1 MEKVQQFITKH
12 KLLEENSTIVVGV
25 SGGPDSLALLHYL
38 SVNREL
44 RGWRVI
50 AAHVDHMFRGR
61 QSAEEMEFVKM
72 FCHQI
77 GVICEAAQIDV
88 TSYQRE
94 KGVSSQRAARECRYE
109 FFEEIMEK
117 YDANYL
123 ALGQH
128 GDDQVETVLMRLVRG
143 AMGKATAGIRPKR
156 PIGRGY
162 VIRPFL
168 PLSKEDILRY
178 CEKYAL
184 QPRYD
189 PSNLKDVYTRNRF
202 RTTLLPFLKKE
213 NPNVHALFQQFSE
226 RQFEDECFLE
236 ELTIDRMNTV
246 ITKKK
251 DKLVEFKVKE
261 FLDLPIPL
269 QRRGLQLILNYLYHS
284 LPSSLS
290 FLHIEQIMHL
300 VLSDHPSGKL
310 HFPKGLIIKRS
321 YDFCIFTFK
330 EEKVYTYTYYLREED
345 KIVLPNEQELWIEEY
360 EYYPTGTSNCMLIMD
375 STAITFPLIV
385 RNRKQGDKIQLK
397 GMSGSKKIK
406 DIFIDEKIPQTERA
420 SWPIVENQEGQILW
434 IPGLKKSRFETVDK
448 NKSSY
453 TVLFYK
459 RQ

>member
-1 MEKVQQFITKH
+1 MEKVQRFILKH

-38 SVNREL
+38 SVNRD
-44 RGWRVI
+44 RKGWRVI
-50 AAHVDHMFRGR
+50 AAHVDHMFRGK
-61 QSAEEMEFVKM
+61 QSAEEMEFVKV
-72 FCHQI
+72 FCRQI
-77 GVICEAAQIDV
+77 GVVCETAQIDV
-88 TSYQRE
+88 TSYQME
-94 KGVSSQRAARECRYE
+94 KELSSQRAARDCRYT
-109 FFEEIMEK
+109 FFEEVMEK
-117 YDANYL
+117 YNANYL

-128 GDDQVETVLMRLVRG
+128 GDDQIETVLMRLVRG
-143 AMGKATAGIRPKR
+143 AMGKAISGIRPKR
-156 PIGRGY
+156 PLGRGY

-168 PLSKEDILRY
+168 PLSKEEIIKY

-184 QPRYD
+184 QPRFD
-189 PSNLKDVYTRNRF
+189 PSNFKDVYTRNRF

-226 RQFEDECFLE
+226 RLYEDECFLE

-246 ITKKK
+246 IKKK
-251 DKLVEFKVKE
+251 KEKLVEFNVKE

-300 VLSDHPSGKL
+300 VLSDHPSGSL
-310 HFPKGLIIKRS
+310 HFPKGLIIRRS
-321 YDFCIFTFK
+321 YDSCIFTFK
-330 EEKVYTYTYYLREED
+330 EEKVNTYTYYLTNED
-345 KIVLPNEQELWIEEY
+345 KVLLPNGQELWTEEY
-360 EYYPTGTSNCMLIMD
+360 KHYPTSKSNYLLIMD
-375 STAITFPLIV
+375 STDVTFPMIV
-385 RNRKQGDKIQLK
+385 RSRKQGDKIQLK
-397 GMSGSKKIK
+397 GMKGSKKIK
-406 DIFIDEKIPQTERA
+406 DIFIDEKIPQTERT
-420 SWPIVENQEGQILW
+420 SWPIVENQEGQIIW

-459 RQ
+459 R